1 MNYHEDLYMDVGKS
15 FNRSNMKN
23 MLMISE
29 FVDHI
34 VLDKESISTIS
45 VDIDDFPCF
54 TKLDPS

>member
-15 FNRSNMKN
+15 FNGNNMKN

-29 FVDHI
+29 FVDHV
-34 VLDKESISTIS
+34 VLDKESISTIR
-45 VDIDDFPCF
+45 VNIDDLPYF